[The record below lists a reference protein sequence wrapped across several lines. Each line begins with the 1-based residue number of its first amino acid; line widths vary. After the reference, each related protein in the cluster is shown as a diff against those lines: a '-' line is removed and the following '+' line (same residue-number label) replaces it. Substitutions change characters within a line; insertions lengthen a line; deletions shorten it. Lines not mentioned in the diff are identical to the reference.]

1 MLNQNK
7 RDIKKMVFNN
17 YQRQYLQ
24 LLYMIMQ
31 RHIAEGKP
39 PKDLVKQ
46 ARQLGRLAKIT
57 DAQLNTL

>member
-1 MLNQNK
+1 MLNQNEIVDK
-7 RDIKKMVFNN
+7 NMALSN

-46 ARQLGRLAKIT
+46 ARQLGRFVKIT
-57 DAQLNTL
+57 DAQLNTI

>member
-1 MLNQNK
+1 MLNQNEIVDK
-7 RDIKKMVFNN
+7 NMALSN

-46 ARQLGRLAKIT
+46 ARQLGRLANIT
-57 DAQLNTL
+57 DALLNTT

>member
-1 MLNQNK
+1 MLNQTKIVDKN
-7 RDIKKMVFNN
+7 MALSN

-31 RHIAEGKP
+31 RHVAEGKP

-46 ARQLGRLAKIT
+46 ALKVGRLAKVPE
-57 DAQLNTL
+57 A